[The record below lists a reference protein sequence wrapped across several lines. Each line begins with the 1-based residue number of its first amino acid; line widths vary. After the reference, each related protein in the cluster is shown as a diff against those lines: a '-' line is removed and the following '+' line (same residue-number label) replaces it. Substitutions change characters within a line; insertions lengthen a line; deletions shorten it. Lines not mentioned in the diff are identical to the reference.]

1 MHSSEWLIKR
11 FEDTHLMK
19 NFSVMLSF
27 SQMLIFSVGVKLK
40 CRVSGIDF
48 DDSIDRMVRLRQQRP
63 TRSKNMCSFSVSFKL
78 DNKQHI
84 LCILAA

>member
-63 TRSKNMCSFSVSFKL
+63 FSVSFKL